1 MLDRRS
7 TLLDLSTS
15 QSPRFPF
22 DAAAAAAVDND
33 YPETPEYFRQQRNK
47 RIPTVPRVSPLHAK
61 AMPSSSSSAPSPLF
75 KAADQQS
82 FLQSRVHSLTQALI
96 KSNQHHKRTQ
106 EHLTWALEE
115 HAMVQLE
122 KQQLQAQL
130 SRVMALQHGKELDRA
145 PPPMPSFDENDDSD
159 VDMMQDIQ
167 GDDRATE
174 QSVGMIQ
181 STAALAQHLRQ
192 DNDALKAAFSSH
204 VMEMQRAMTQ
214 MTISLHQAQ
223 ARNTLLA
230 HSDADVAAL
239 RATCA
244 SLHADRKRLHNTI
257 QELRGNIRVYC
268 RVRPVLK
275 LQHGA
280 CAAIRVESDTRVVVT
295 QHSPNGSTVSQD
307 TVFDVDKVFDQHH
320 SQHDVFTEVQPL
332 ITSAL
337 DGYNV
342 CVLAY
347 GQTGSGKTHT
357 MLGSL
362 ESDVDRGLSPR
373 VFGQVFAQCHD
384 NQSDIEMHLSV
395 LEVYNEKV
403 MDLVHPSP
411 VPLDVRVDK
420 KLGVTVPHR
429 TWEGDR
435 RSEAQHINKSLL
447 ALRHVLLQL
456 KNKQE
461 YVSYRDSKLT
471 LLLQDA
477 IGGHAKTLLV
487 VCVNP
492 SGACAHESKCSLA
505 FGERANAVELGRAKQ
520 HITSSTSLVRGNNRK
535 P

>member
-159 VDMMQDIQ
+159 VDMVQDIQ

-204 VMEMQRAMTQ
+204 VLEMQRAMTQ

-230 HSDADVAAL
+230 HSDADMAAL
-239 RATCA
+239 KATCA

-275 LQHGA
+275 LQHGT

-362 ESDVDRGLSPR
+362 ESD
-373 VFGQVFAQCHD
+373 
-384 NQSDIEMHLSV
+384 
-395 LEVYNEKV
+395 
-403 MDLVHPSP
+403 
-411 VPLDVRVDK
+411 
-420 KLGVTVPHR
+420 
-429 TWEGDR
+429 EGDR

>member
-145 PPPMPSFDENDDSD
+145 PPPMSSFDENDDSD
-159 VDMMQDIQ
+159 VDMVQDIQ
-167 GDDRATE
+167 GDDRATK

-230 HSDADVAAL
+230 HSDADMAAL
-239 RATCA
+239 KATCA

-275 LQHGA
+275 LQHGT

-384 NQSDIEMHLSV
+384 NQSDSIEMHLSV

-429 TWEGDR
+429 TW
-435 RSEAQHINKSLL
+435 
-447 ALRHVLLQL
+447 
-456 KNKQE
+456 
-461 YVSYRDSKLT
+461 
-471 LLLQDA
+471 
-477 IGGHAKTLLV
+477 
-487 VCVNP
+487 
-492 SGACAHESKCSLA
+492 
-505 FGERANAVELGRAKQ
+505 
-520 HITSSTSLVRGNNRK
+520 VRGDHPFSTWFNMQAGGRV
-535 P
+535 